1 MYITLI
7 FYYLKELEKC
17 IAKNKLSFLNTIP
30 RHVFQNAN
38 VFKFRMSLL

>member
-7 FYYLKELEKC
+7 FYYLKELEKLQKIFIVIF

-30 RHVFQNAN
+30 RYVFQKR
-38 VFKFRMSLL
+38 F